1 MNRLKR
7 FLTDTADA
15 LLRVALCYPVE
26 TALSL
31 YACLLGAIQIEWSF
45 VYHTLIA
52 ADGAAAEM
60 RQLPDGV
67 FTMLPLTMLATLI
80 IHMLV
85 RRTARAWRVLYFLVP
100 ILLAAASW
108 LLGKEWF
115 ATSRFFITST
125 ILAPLGLLMAR
136 RALHNGPFVRQTL
149 GYLRAAVVGWVFA
162 LTAMLAAMAIYHS
175 VAYIFNIWTAWET
188 QQYVDNYI
196 LLLSW
201 ALLWPL
207 TALARLDGYLEGDP
221 RGTKT
226 TDALLNY
233 ILAPALLVYA
243 AILYLYC
250 LQIVVTWT
258 LPKGGVAYL
267 VFGFTI
273 ALFVVRAL
281 QELVVQRRYDWFF
294 GRISL
299 YALPPL
305 VLFWIGVGQR
315 VADYGLTDWRVYL
328 LVCGA
333 IMTVAVGLF
342 AARRTGRYYYIAA
355 TAFLL
360 FLLTAYIPYFSA
372 SALSLRSQTAR
383 AEQLARET
391 GLLDAA
397 GRLDLAR
404 IDERDTTLIE
414 GYRELYSSLD
424 YLDDNDTLLLA
435 DRFGI
440 SRSAE
445 FIDAFQNTALG
456 HHIRWG
462 DYDAVLTEV
471 IDAPLHFLDN
481 ERRDP
486 LDIAGYR
493 HCYAPASVSYD
504 NGRARYTTSGDTL
517 RLYLPD
523 GCEIL
528 RRSFAELLHDRAAQQ
543 QTTLD
548 DEALYTADNLL
559 VYRTDSL
566 LVSFRRVEASRHEH
580 RYTDLDVDIFFTK

>member
-15 LLRVALCYPVE
+15 LLRVALRYPVE
-26 TALSL
+26 TALCI
-31 YACLLGAIQIEWSF
+31 YVCIVGAIQIEWNF
-45 VYHTLIA
+45 DYRTLLA
-52 ADGAAAEM
+52 ADDAAACEM

-80 IHMLV
+80 VHTLV
-85 RRTARAWRVLYFLVP
+85 RRAARAWRVLYLLVP
-100 ILLAAASW
+100 ILLTAASW
-108 LLGKEWF
+108 LLGEEWF
-115 ATSRFFITST
+115 GTSRFFITSA

-136 RALHNGPFVRQTL
+136 RAVANGPFVRQTL
-149 GYLRAAVVGWVFA
+149 GYVRAAVVGWVFA

-175 VAYIFNIWTAWET
+175 VAYIFGIWTAWEV
-188 QQYVDNYI
+188 QQRVDAYI

-201 ALLWPL
+201 GFWPL
-207 TALARLDGYLEGDP
+207 TALARLDGYLSDEP
-221 RGTKT
+221 QGTKT
-226 TDALLNY
+226 TDALLNW

-250 LQIVVTWT
+250 LQILFAWT

-273 ALFVVRAL
+273 ALFVVKAL

-294 GRISL
+294 DRISL
-299 YALPPL
+299 FALPPL
-305 VLFWIGVGQR
+305 VLFWAGVAQR

-355 TAFLL
+355 TAFAL
-360 FLLTAYIPYFSA
+360 FFLTAYIPRFSA
-372 SALSLRSQTAR
+372 TALSLRSQTAR
-383 AEQLARET
+383 AERLARET
-391 GLLDAA
+391 NLLDEA

-404 IDERDTTLIE
+404 IDEHDTAQLKR
-414 GYRELYSSLD
+414 YHELYASLD
-424 YLDDNDTLLLA
+424 YLDDRDTLLLA

-440 SRSAE
+440 ARSRE
-445 FIDAFQNTALG
+445 FLANFRNDRISSY
-456 HHIRWG
+456 IRWG
-462 DYDAVLTEV
+462 GSEGDSVVEV
-471 IDAPLHFLDN
+471 VTN
-481 ERRDP
+481 SYSESERCRP
-486 LDIAGYR
+486 ICIEGYR
-493 HCYAPASVSYD
+493 YCYDPVSYND
-504 NGRARYTTSGDTL
+504 GRARFSTDNDTL
-517 RLYLPD
+517 RLYLP
-523 GCEIL
+523 GTREVLC
-528 RRSFAELLHDRAAQQ
+528 RSFEELLHDRAEQLRLP
-543 QTTLD
+543 LD

-566 LVSFRRVEASRHEH
+566 LISFSQAEVSREKSC
-580 RYTDLDVDIFFTK
+580 YTYLNIDKAYTK